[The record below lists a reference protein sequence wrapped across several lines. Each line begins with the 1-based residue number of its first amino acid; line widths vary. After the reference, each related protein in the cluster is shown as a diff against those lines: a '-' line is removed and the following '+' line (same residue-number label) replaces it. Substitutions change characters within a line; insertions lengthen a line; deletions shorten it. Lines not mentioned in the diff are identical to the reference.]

1 MKNFFKYARVD
12 FYRAIC
18 SRRFIIGVVGVFLC
32 MCLGM
37 CVDGGY
43 NISVLYVFDAVTY
56 GIPFLLVTIFSA
68 FPYAISIQDDEKN
81 GYMYLLISRGNIIS
95 YTFSKCCV
103 ISISS
108 ILTIVLG
115 VLCFVV
121 MCKMGLPWIADND
134 TTFEILSQYGGLRFF
149 FNQSKIYSVLHIICF
164 AVWDFDSF
172 AIDVIDI
179 IVVQLSRQKSKLF
192 IMN

>member
-1 MKNFFKYARVD
+1 
-12 FYRAIC
+12 
-18 SRRFIIGVVGVFLC
+18 
-32 MCLGM
+32 
-37 CVDGGY
+37 
-43 NISVLYVFDAVTY
+43 
-56 GIPFLLVTIFSA
+56 
-68 FPYAISIQDDEKN
+68 
-81 GYMYLLISRGNIIS
+81 MYLLISRGNIIS

-149 FNQSKIYSVLHIICF
+149 
-164 AVWDFDSF
+164 
-172 AIDVIDI
+172 
-179 IVVQLSRQKSKLF
+179 
-192 IMN
+192 

>member
-1 MKNFFKYARVD
+1 MYVLGECVLMVD
-12 FYRAIC
+12 
-18 SRRFIIGVVGVFLC
+18 IIFQF
-32 MCLGM
+32 
-37 CVDGGY
+37 
-43 NISVLYVFDAVTY
+43 LYVFDAVTY

-121 MCKMGLPWIADND
+121 MCKMGITLDC
-134 TTFEILSQYGGLRFF
+134 R
-149 FNQSKIYSVLHIICF
+149 
-164 AVWDFDSF
+164 
-172 AIDVIDI
+172 
-179 IVVQLSRQKSKLF
+179 
-192 IMN
+192 